1 MPAPF
6 RIKLQARPED
16 LGSPVPERPGAET
29 PANPG
34 DEFEP
39 AYLGLHQTGELKTR
53 SEILWGMM
61 AECRLCPRECGV
73 NRLRGERG
81 ICSAP
86 GPRLVVSSYGAHFG
100 EERPLVGAGG
110 SGTIFF
116 SHCSLRCVFCQN
128 WEISIAGQ
136 GIEQTVEDL
145 ADMMLDLQDSGC
157 HNINVVTP
165 THFSAHILK
174 ALDHAAARGLRL
186 PLVYNTSG
194 WERLEILALLDG
206 IVDIYMPDFKYCTAN
221 MAAQYSSGAENYP
234 ELAAKAILEMHRQVG
249 AARYTEGG
257 IMQRGLIIRHLVLPN
272 NVSGSEKI
280 MEWIA
285 LHLPKDTF
293 VNIMA
298 QYHPDYKAYDIPEL
312 SRKVTAREY
321 KAVVERAKQLGLV
334 NLDIQGPW
342 LL

>member
-1 MPAPF
+1 MCADTSLKNLPAS
-6 RIKLQARPED
+6 A
-16 LGSPVPERPGAET
+16 
-29 PANPG
+29 G

-39 AYLGLHQTGELKTR
+39 AYLKLHETGELKKR
-53 SEILWGMM
+53 AAILWSMM
-61 AECRLCPRECGV
+61 EDCRLCPRECGV
-73 NRLRGERG
+73 DRLQGERG
-81 ICSAP
+81 FCRAP
-86 GPRLVVSSYGAHFG
+86 GARLVVSSYGPHFG

-116 SHCSLRCVFCQN
+116 SHCGLRCVFCQN

-136 GIEQTVEDL
+136 GIEQSVEDL
-145 ADMMLDLQDSGC
+145 AEMMLDLQASGC
-157 HNINVVTP
+157 HNINIVTP
-165 THFSAHILK
+165 THYSAHILN

-206 IVDIYMPDFKYCTAN
+206 IVDIYMPDFKYCTAD
-221 MAAQYSSGAENYP
+221 MASKYSSGAGNYP
-234 ELAAKAILEMHRQVG
+234 DLTAGAILEMYRQVG
-249 AARYTEGG
+249 ASRYAKGG
-257 IMQRGLIIRHLVLPN
+257 IMQRGIIIRHLVLPN
-272 NVSGSEKI
+272 AVSGSEKI

-285 LHLPKDTF
+285 MNLPKDTF

-321 KAVVERAKQLGLV
+321 KAVVERAKHRGLV
-334 NLDIQGPW
+334 NLDIQGSW